1 MGERRDDPD
10 PLSRRPY
17 SSTDRLD
24 RGRGTRDDLEFSSR
38 GGRESSPV
46 RGGRDADHSYEP
58 SGGYRDSRGGRLARG
73 GGGGGRGGGERGG
86 RGRGGGGT
94 RGGWRDFRGRDDG
107 GRGRR
112 TNAVGGR
119 QKNFPIRHIATIEDT
134 DEATV
139 RLNSQIDDFT
149 AFVQQECMT
158 TDDTVKTLK
167 VLSRVLHNDLQ
178 REIVLKILQVV
189 CSSRF
194 LDNHLTSLFQHL
206 SSQAAFGASLAVVEI
221 VEGIHQLLNQILL
234 KLPSFVSK
242 GILLLSVLTSMADI
256 VRLLDQHRPS
266 LVEDLTQLLK
276 ESQECMKNFQASG
289 ERREN
294 RGREKRGPNED
305 DDIPPDDFT
314 DLPIFPSLKDM
325 EWNQNLF
332 LRANKGEGSYRDVNH
347 YLDVQFRLMRED
359 YIRPLREGIG
369 QFKYNKAKGEV
380 NRKNRDLRLY
390 NKVQIISMVCKDGL
404 EHRLQ
409 FEMTPQLKRLRWQS
423 SKRLIFGSL
432 VCLTMDDFDTVFFA
446 VVTNRDNREL
456 EKGIIQVRFEGDLED
471 ILALSFTDVF
481 IMAETTAYFE
491 AYRHVLEGLQQ
502 MKDSLPMS
510 RYLVD
515 CNSIIKPPRY
525 LLTDGKMGKMDITA
539 LLKDSSGCDASSVSV
554 INPRRWPSVE
564 ETTLNESQLEA
575 ARTALSKELA
585 IVQGPPGTG
594 KTYVGLKV
602 AKVLLDNRHVWTDPE
617 VGERP
622 ILVVCYTN
630 HALDQF
636 LEGILEFCPDGIVRV
651 GSRCKTPQLEPFNL
665 KNIRRQIRMKKKV
678 SKSVHYSIKDCLR
691 ALSTLKESIDDVS
704 SRLEATAR
712 GIVSEKVLA
721 SHMLQGQYAS
731 LTERTAGAAQ
741 AVDILQ
747 WMSKDAITLD
757 TGDIQEDP
765 YPLLAAEVTSM
776 ILQGEG
782 TCQDTYT
789 DPDSIHVLTHTVR
802 PQLYRFWLGKVTKVL
817 QQDVATSIK
826 QGLNPQDSLQWRE
839 AARRQIL
846 PDSILKRVIP
856 SPLFSA
862 ITRPL
867 RERHSAQINWCVQ
880 AWLGLSDKEPQED
893 VARIIHGEEVRN
905 EMQFRPDRMFA
916 IPRRTRNQLYR
927 FWLGKTIEKLTSPGN
942 HRSTS
947 AKPILA
953 MANKAILPD
962 HVLKDAMGPHH
973 FHVIQ
978 TEMLSRHQKQEQY
991 FISSWL
997 GVQEFCQNA
1006 AHLQT
1011 LLDQLDEEYDVSK
1024 DVEGEVN
1031 AEEEADVI
1039 QNSRQ
1044 LDVDDDENLF
1054 GFGKKKS
1061 SLDVKSAMEKLGVRS
1076 LTSGLAS
1083 SSRADAEGL
1092 SVPRY
1097 HQKKRLKKIK
1107 NLLASSTPMP
1117 EAEAQRVTNLWSD
1130 RLKVEDRVRLYRFWL
1145 HRYQDTLRDSVKK
1158 QAADYNKGSQELKEL
1173 RLGEDKAILEKA
1185 TIIGM
1190 TTTGAA
1196 RYRRVL
1202 TGVACPIV
1210 ILEEA
1215 AEVLEAH
1222 VVTTLH
1228 KTCQHLILI
1237 GDHQQLRPSPTVY
1250 ELSLHYKL
1258 DLSLFE
1264 RLVNN
1269 RLHHSTLAVQHRM
1282 RPEIARLVRH
1292 VYPELKDHGTTTQRP
1307 HIWGMKQDVFLFH
1320 HEREEKRSDET
1331 SSKSNQHEAELCVGL
1346 CRYVL
1351 QQGYPSES
1359 VTILTAYSGQV
1370 FTLKTIMKKD
1380 QLFQGVRV
1388 TAVDNYQG
1396 EESDVIILSLVRS
1409 NQEGAVGFLSS
1420 DNRVCVALSRARD
1433 GFFAFGNFRIL
1444 ADKSDL
1450 WRNICRTAK
1459 EHGQLGDT
1467 LELRCEN
1474 HPDQETKVNTPK
1486 DFDKVPEGGCKLPC
1500 SNRLSCGHVCE
1511 RNCHGYDRDHK
1522 NYMCRKKCQRVTC
1535 QQGHPCLKKCF
1546 QDCGECEYKVTKKV
1560 PMCGHQAEMR
1570 CHRDPHLWDC
1580 RERCEGKLPCGHQCT
1595 GVCSDCRKKRS
1606 HVLKC
1611 TEVVDRVWPCGHLVQ
1626 EACHFTPDLLPCK
1639 KPCEATLS
1647 CTHTCQGTCGTCW
1660 AGRVHVPC
1668 KEKCG
1673 RALPGCGHKCPLLC
1687 GTTCLPC
1694 TMKSCGAACQHS
1706 ACKLP
1711 CGTPCQLC
1719 TEQCPWKSCKHQE
1732 CSSLCHDPCSPCGQ
1746 PCPKKL
1752 LNCGTEEHP
1761 HRCRGLCGEKCFCFL
1776 CEGKNFSPM
1785 AIAGVESEEQSLI
1798 VGKGTE
1804 LIKLPQCGHIFK
1816 AVVLDVYLK
1825 KKTERLPAGAAV
1837 TCPVATCNKMILDKD
1852 CWRYHRLFRKRHLR
1866 FQRIKNNVVKQTTI
1880 SPSDRQKLL
1889 DSLDML
1895 THPAEDLPSFAS
1907 KAQRDHLFKSNV
1919 TINVNTAMALTNQIK
1934 MAKVFQACSLVV
1946 RSVLGVRQTDIKDMD
1961 VLQKV
1966 LYKPASSMTPQRRED
1981 LSVATR
1987 RLAYM
1992 TSLASA
1998 KHFTSDPDFRQKI
2011 EASLQGLCVPLQRL
2025 GSSASPTEEGSS
2037 ARELA
2042 LPTQTAHGMG
2052 AGSGPPVVLTKP
2064 RTLRSATASGVT
2076 SQQQGSGESSA
2087 ISERLGKL
2095 TSDVAATPYSRR
2107 LRSSASPTEG
2117 GSPARERARP
2127 TQTAHCRHGVGAG
2140 SGPRVVPP
2148 KPRTP
2153 RSASASGVT
2162 SQRQGSGEFA
2172 AISERLWVSPG
2183 ERPSVS
2189 RLRDAFEGLI
2199 LKSSQK

>member
-1 MGERRDDPD
+1 MFYYDEEGDLDDSPHGSRDGERGRQGRGKRGGRGGRGP
-10 PLSRRPY
+10 PRRPRRGVGRGREEEMWERTEYPPTMRRY
-17 SSTDRLD
+17 SSTDSLN
-24 RGRGTRDDLEFSSR
+24 RGRGTREDRGSSR
-38 GGRESSPV
+38 GRGDRRGNRRTGGTYGRPRDHSYDPSSAYRDP
-46 RGGRDADHSYEP
+46 RGGR
-58 SGGYRDSRGGRLARG
+58 GGRGRGGAEGRGGGRGGG
-73 GGGGGRGGGERGG
+73 GGGGGRGGGGRGFRGGEERGG
-86 RGRGGGGT
+86 RL
-94 RGGWRDFRGRDDG
+94 
-107 GRGRR
+107 
-112 TNAVGGR
+112 
-119 QKNFPIRHIATIEDT
+119 KNFPIRHIATIEDT

-206 SSQAAFGASLAVVEI
+206 STQAEFGASLAVVEI

-242 GILLLSVLTSMADI
+242 GILLLSALTSMADI
-256 VRLLDQHRPS
+256 VRLLEQHRPS
-266 LVEDLTQLLK
+266 LVEDLAQLLK

-294 RGREKRGPNED
+294 RVREKRGPNED

-314 DLPIFPSLKDM
+314 DLPIFPSLTDM
-325 EWNQNLF
+325 EWNQNIF
-332 LRANKGEGSYRDVNH
+332 LRANKEEGSYRDVNH
-347 YLDVQFRLMRED
+347 YLDVQFRLLRED
-359 YIRPLREGIG
+359 YIRPLRKGIRDFKELKNKG
-369 QFKYNKAKGEV
+369 QAYK
-380 NRKNRDLRLY
+380 KNHDLRLY
-390 NKVQIISMVCKDGL
+390 NKVQIINMVCRDRL

-409 FEMTPQLKRLRWQS
+409 FEMTHQLKRVRWQS
-423 SKRLIFGSL
+423 SKRLLFGSL

-446 VVTNRDNREL
+446 VVTNRDTKDM
-456 EKGIIQVRFEGDLED
+456 EKGIIQVCFETGLED
-471 ILALSFTDVF
+471 VLDLSSNEVFT
-481 IMAETTAYFE
+481 MAETTAYFE
-491 AYRHVLEGLQQ
+491 AYRHVLEGLQE
-502 MKDSLPMS
+502 MRDALPMS

-515 CNSIIKPPRY
+515 CNITIKPPQY
-525 LLTDGKMGKMDITA
+525 LLTGGKMGKMDLTA

-554 INPRRWPSVE
+554 INPQRWPSVE

-575 ARTALSKELA
+575 AQTALSKELA

-602 AKVLLDNRHVWTDPE
+602 AKVLLDNRHVWTDPA

-651 GSRCKTPQLEPFNL
+651 GSRCKNPQLEPFNL
-665 KNIRRQIRMKKKV
+665 KNIRRKVRTEKKI
-678 SKSVHYSIKDCLR
+678 SKSVHYSIRDSVRKLKDLR
-691 ALSTLKESIDDVS
+691 SFIESVS
-704 SRLEATAR
+704 SRLEATTK
-712 GIVSEKVLA
+712 GVVPEKALK
-721 SHMLQGQYAS
+721 HHIPDGQYAS
-731 LTERTAGAAQ
+731 LTQKTSRGYVTPDTAQGTMM
-741 AVDILQ
+741 LQ
-747 WMSKDAITLD
+747 WLSKGVITHEQAD
-757 TGDIQEDP
+757 DQEDP
-765 YPLLAAEVTSM
+765 YPMLAAEVTSI

-782 TCQDTYT
+782 TCQDTCT
-789 DPDSIHVLTHTVR
+789 DPDSIHVLPHTVR
-802 PQLYRFWLGKVTKVL
+802 AQLYRFWLGKVTEVL
-817 QQDVATSIK
+817 QQDVATSVK
-826 QGLNPQDSLQWRE
+826 QGLNPQDSLQWQE

-846 PDSILKRVIP
+846 PDSILMRVIP
-856 SPLFSA
+856 SHLFSA

-867 RERHSAQINWCVQ
+867 RERHSAQTNFCVR
-880 AWLGLSDKEPQED
+880 AWLELYDEELQED
-893 VARIIHGEEVRN
+893 VARIIHGEEMLN
-905 EMQFRPDRMFA
+905 EMQFRPDRMVA
-916 IPRRTRNQLYR
+916 IPRRTRIQLYR
-927 FWLGKTIEKLTSPGN
+927 FWLANTVNKLESS
-942 HRSTS
+942 RKQKSKSTRY
-947 AKPILA
+947 ILTR
-953 MANKAILPD
+953 ANKVILPD
-962 HVLKDAMGPHH
+962 HILKDAMSPHH
-973 FHVIQ
+973 FHVIK
-978 TEMLSRHQKQEQY
+978 TEMTARHQKQEDY

-997 GVQEFCQNA
+997 GVQEFCRNA
-1006 AHLQT
+1006 SHLQT

-1024 DVEGEVN
+1024 DVEEDVN

-1044 LDVDDDENLF
+1044 LDIDDDDDLF
-1054 GFGKKKS
+1054 DFGKKQS
-1061 SLDVKSAMEKLGVRS
+1061 SLDVQYAMQELGVQSTRS
-1076 LTSGLAS
+1076 TPSA
-1083 SSRADAEGL
+1083 ADDKGFT
-1092 SVPRY
+1092 VPRY
-1097 HQKKRLKKIK
+1097 HRRKLQKEIDGRLR
-1107 NLLASSTPMP
+1107 SSTPMP
-1117 EAEAQRVTNLWSD
+1117 EAEAQQVTNLWSD
-1130 RLKVEDRVRLYRFWL
+1130 RLNVEDRVRLYLFWL
-1145 HRYQDTLRDSVKK
+1145 RSYQDTLRDSVKK
-1158 QAADYNKGSQELKEL
+1158 QAAEYNKGAQELKEL
-1173 RLGEDKAILEKA
+1173 RLGEDKAILEEA

-1307 HIWGMKQDVFLFH
+1307 HIRGMKQDVFLFH
-1320 HEREEKRSDET
+1320 HEREETRSDET

-1346 CRYVL
+1346 CRYLL

-1359 VTILTAYSGQV
+1359 VTVLTAYSGQV

-1450 WRNICRTAK
+1450 WKNICRTSK

-1474 HPDQETKVNTPK
+1474 HPDQEHKVNTPK
-1486 DFDKVPEGGCKLPC
+1486 DFDQVPEGGCKLPC
-1500 SNRLSCGHVCE
+1500 STRLSCGHGCE
-1511 RNCHGYDRDHK
+1511 RSCHGYDRDHK
-1522 NYMCRKKCQRVTC
+1522 RYMCRRPCQRITC
-1535 QQGHPCLKKCF
+1535 KLGHPCSKKCF
-1546 QDCGECEYKVTKKV
+1546 NDCGKCGFKVTKKV
-1560 PMCGHQAEMR
+1560 PMCSHQAEME
-1570 CHRDPHLWDC
+1570 CHRDPHTWDC
-1580 RERCEGKLPCGHQCT
+1580 TESCQGKLPCGHQCT

-1626 EACHFTPDLLPCK
+1626 NACHFTPDLLPCN
-1639 KPCEATLS
+1639 KPCKATLS

-1694 TMKSCGAACQHS
+1694 TNKSCGSACPHS

-1719 TEQCPWKSCKHQE
+1719 TDQCPWKSCKHQE

-1746 PCPKKL
+1746 PCPKKPL
-1752 LNCGTEEHP
+1752 HCGTEEHP

-1776 CEGKNFSPM
+1776 CEGKNFSPL

-1798 VGKGTE
+1798 VGEGTE
-1804 LIKLPQCGHIFK
+1804 LIKLTQCGHIFK

-1825 KKTERLPAGAAV
+1825 KKTENLPAGAAV

-1852 CWRYHRLFRKRHLR
+1852 YWRYHRLFRERHLR
-1866 FQRIKNNVVKQTTI
+1866 FQRIKEDAVKQTTI
-1880 SPSDRQKLL
+1880 SPIDRQKLL

-1895 THPAEDLPSFAS
+1895 THPSEDRYSFTS
-1907 KAQRDHLFKSNV
+1907 KNHRDHLLKSDV

-1934 MAKVFQACSLVV
+1934 MAKVFEACAVVV
-1946 RSVLGVRQTDIKDMD
+1946 RSVLSEGQTW
-1961 VLQKV
+1961 VLN
-1966 LYKPASSMTPQRRED
+1966 
-1981 LSVATR
+1981 
-1987 RLAYM
+1987 
-1992 TSLASA
+1992 
-1998 KHFTSDPDFRQKI
+1998 
-2011 EASLQGLCVPLQRL
+2011 CV
-2025 GSSASPTEEGSS
+2025 
-2037 ARELA
+2037 
-2042 LPTQTAHGMG
+2042 
-2052 AGSGPPVVLTKP
+2052 
-2064 RTLRSATASGVT
+2064 
-2076 SQQQGSGESSA
+2076 
-2087 ISERLGKL
+2087 IW
-2095 TSDVAATPYSRR
+2095 
-2107 LRSSASPTEG
+2107 G
-2117 GSPARERARP
+2117 G
-2127 TQTAHCRHGVGAG
+2127 GGG
-2140 SGPRVVPP
+2140 G
-2148 KPRTP
+2148 
-2153 RSASASGVT
+2153 
-2162 SQRQGSGEFA
+2162 
-2172 AISERLWVSPG
+2172 
-2183 ERPSVS
+2183 
-2189 RLRDAFEGLI
+2189 
-2199 LKSSQK
+2199 